1 MLNQVLAVTRLNL
14 ANLRSRSFGSA
25 IVVIGIA
32 GVVAV
37 LLGLL
42 AMSNGF
48 RSALAEMAEPDRAL
62 ILRNGSNNE
71 MDGWLTPDEVAI
83 LEGVEGLQTVSGEL
97 YVAISSRTRS
107 DYTAVDVVGRGVT
120 DAAFALRPE
129 LHVVAGRRF
138 EPGKGEIL
146 VGIRAAQQYEG
157 LELGDEVEARGTRW
171 TVVGHF
177 AAGGS
182 GTESEIWMDLPI
194 AQSTFR
200 RNGVSVVRTRFPPA
214 ITAAIAA
221 RLEAD
226 PRLPLTL
233 VPESQFFAAQSAS
246 RGALIDTFAWLVAG
260 IMALGATVAA
270 LNTMYTAV
278 SRRTI
283 EIAILRALGFDRIG
297 IVVSVLAEAML
308 LALAGGIL
316 GAAFVYLVF
325 DGYATSTFNGASG
338 AQVAFAFRLSPQL
351 VGTGLGWALALGA
364 VGGLLPALSAARM
377 PVTRALR
384 GS

>member
-1 MLNQVLAVTRLNL
+1 MLNQVLAITRLNL
-14 ANLRSRSFGSA
+14 ANLRTGIFGSA
-25 IVVIGIA
+25 VVVTGIA

-48 RSALAEMAEPDRAL
+48 RSALVEMAKPDRGL

-71 MDGWLTPDEVAI
+71 MDGWLTSDEVAI
-83 LEGVEGLQTVSGEL
+83 LQGLDGLEIVSGEL
-97 YVAISSRTRS
+97 YVAISVRTRS
-107 DYTAVDVVGRGVT
+107 DGTAVDVVGRGVA

-138 EPGKGEIL
+138 ESGKDEIL
-146 VGIRAAQQYEG
+146 VGVRAAQQYAG
-157 LELGDEVEARGTRW
+157 LELGDTVEARGTRW

-177 AAGGS
+177 AAGG
-182 GTESEIWMDLPI
+182 GAVESEIWLDLPI
-194 AQSTFR
+194 AQAAYR
-200 RNGVSVVRTRFPPA
+200 RTGVSVVRTRFPPA
-214 ITAAIAA
+214 GTAAIAA

-226 PRLPLTL
+226 PRLPFTL
-233 VPESQFFAAQSAS
+233 VPEPVFFAAQSAS
-246 RGALIDTFAWLVAG
+246 RGALIDTFAYLVAG
-260 IMALGATVAA
+260 IMALGATAAA

-278 SRRTI
+278 SRRTM
-283 EIAILRALGFDRIG
+283 EIAILRALGFDRVG
-297 IVVSVLAEAML
+297 VVVSVLIEALL
-308 LALAGGIL
+308 LAFIGGIL
-316 GAAFVYLVF
+316 GAAFVYLLL

-351 VGTGLGWALALGA
+351 VATGLGWALALGA
-364 VGGLLPALSAARM
+364 AGGLLPALNAARL
-377 PVTRALR
+377 PLTRALQ